1 MGTYLT
7 VEYNG
12 GTEGRGG
19 HAPVSGSW
27 RSRIA
32 NLRSR
37 CRISRDKAL
46 GFQDAAIREHHLPFV
61 LQVQGETASTGG
73 KESEWKSVISANL
86 KGGQLRPRYAI
97 DAHDVLVSVALSVS
111 RVTPPI
117 LFSAVLVPST
127 ENPFLKLRGHFRSSA
142 SD

>member
-37 CRISRDKAL
+37 CRISRDEVL
-46 GFQDAAIREHHLPFV
+46 GFQDAAIRELHLPLV
-61 LQVQGETASTGG
+61 LQVQGETASTGNAAR
-73 KESEWKSVISANL
+73 K
-86 KGGQLRPRYAI
+86 
-97 DAHDVLVSVALSVS
+97 VSGRALFQQ
-111 RVTPPI
+111 T
-117 LFSAVLVPST
+117 
-127 ENPFLKLRGHFRSSA
+127 
-142 SD
+142 